1 MNAQSIR
8 KKVNRL
14 NEMILAGNV
23 IEAFQEFYHPAVVMQ
38 ENTQNPTVGFEE
50 NLARE
55 KDFVAKVKWNLEKVL
70 GIIVDEENN
79 RSIVE
84 WELDTFIKN
93 GVTLRL
99 YRRAGRMGKSF
110 TKILLHCKITTLG
123 CEINN
128 KFILSRILNTF

>member
-38 ENTQNPTVGFEE
+38 ENTQNLTVGFEE

-55 KDFVAKVKWNLEKVL
+55 KDFVAKVKWNLAKVL
-70 GIIVDEENN
+70 GTIVDDENN

-84 WELDTFIKN
+84 WELDYVHKEWGHIKATQAS
-93 GVTLRL
+93 VQTWKD
-99 YRRAGRMGKSF
+99 GKIF
-110 TKILLHCKITTLG
+110 HERFYYTAK
-123 CEINN
+123 
-128 KFILSRILNTF
+128 